1 MRCKGS
7 AFILPLQTF
16 PKFFLEKLHFIFS
29 AVPMAVSTPYYII
42 STVLTAARRVV
53 VVAGGVRKQK
63 TAIRKLRMA
72 V

>member
-1 MRCKGS
+1 
-7 AFILPLQTF
+7 
-16 PKFFLEKLHFIFS
+16 
-29 AVPMAVSTPYYII
+29 MAVSTPYYII